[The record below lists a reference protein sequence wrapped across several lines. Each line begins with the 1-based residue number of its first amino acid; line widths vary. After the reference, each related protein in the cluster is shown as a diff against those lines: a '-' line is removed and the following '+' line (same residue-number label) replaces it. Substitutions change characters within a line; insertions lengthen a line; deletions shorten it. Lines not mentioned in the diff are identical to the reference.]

1 MDYQISLTGR
11 FTLHVQEIGDHIAKS
26 SPASALRWIKELERQ
41 IHRLTK
47 FPEEHAPARENKNH
61 EIEPRQMLY
70 GKGSHQYRVNF
81 TIRQNEV
88 IILDVRHGARVDL
101 PPKDLE

>member
-1 MDYQISLTGR
+1 MDYQISLTAR

-47 FPEEHAPARENKNH
+47 FPEGHAPARENKTTKSSSAKCSTVKAAINP
-61 EIEPRQMLY
+61 E
-70 GKGSHQYRVNF
+70 
-81 TIRQNEV
+81 
-88 IILDVRHGARVDL
+88 
-101 PPKDLE
+101 